1 MHSAYWFKHD
11 FSNVFLL
18 FVCLT
23 NIVHLTQ
30 ISELNCYVTHKFSYT
45 MELKFIVAITVIP
58 KLVPALGQMNA
69 IHVFI
74 CYLRSVLLTCA
85 HPRLDFPIVLYPSV
99 FPSYFFYAFILC
111 ISCAYCW
118 SHQFCLFYL
127 NSAVISGES
136 QVMRTASA
144 AECF

>member
-1 MHSAYWFKHD
+1 MLHTNCYVTHK
-11 FSNVFLL
+11 LL
-18 FVCLT
+18 CY
-23 NIVHLTQ
+23 TQ
-30 ISELNCYVTHKFSYT
+30 IVMLHTNCYVTHKFSYT

-85 HPRLDFPIVLYPSV
+85 HPRLAFPIVLYPSV

-111 ISCAYCW
+111 ISCAYRW

-144 AECF
+144 TECFRGFACFCFA